1 MRMKTK
7 LTTIAMSLALP
18 LALGA
23 CATTEKPKVDQ
34 VPDWIA
40 DPQGQ
45 TEQGVAVAECVPA
58 SNNFSLDKKEA
69 TAQARQTMAQQIE
82 TRVQA
87 MDKTYQRRVRTEEG
101 VTTGNVFETV
111 SKQITEQNLN
121 GARVAKTGYE
131 RFNEQRQLCTMVVMG
146 EPKMK
151 EIFDQIVEQSG
162 AEMDPE
168 DERVLYEEFRAHKA
182 QQELEQSLQDD

>member
-7 LTTIAMSLALP
+7 QITIAMSLALP

-34 VPDWIA
+34 IPDWIA

-45 TEQGVAVAECVPA
+45 VDDGLAVAECIPA
-58 SNNFSLDKKEA
+58 SNNFSLDKKES
-69 TAQARQTMAQQIE
+69 TAQARQTLAQQIE

-101 VTTGNVFETV
+101 TTTGNVFESV

-146 EPKMK
+146 EQKMK

-162 AEMDPE
+162 AEVDPQ
-168 DERVLYEEFRAHKA
+168 DERVLYEEFKAHKA
-182 QQELEQSLQDD
+182 QEELQRSLEND